1 MGGDA
6 REGTGEWQQRE
17 ELQEVVRV
25 CRVQSSSVAADSGG
39 STYRMREMC
48 RCSNGCTNMAGE
60 TSEWHG
66 VIECVAEPI
75 AELEQLQLHYVNCT
89 LQVRRMKAQA
99 VGMEL
104 VCWVAQLLVWMCEE
118 GGVPVEVVGL
128 LLANETRSR
137 ADGVSHI
144 LG

>member
-1 MGGDA
+1 
-6 REGTGEWQQRE
+6 
-17 ELQEVVRV
+17 
-25 CRVQSSSVAADSGG
+25 
-39 STYRMREMC
+39 
-48 RCSNGCTNMAGE
+48 
-60 TSEWHG
+60 
-66 VIECVAEPI
+66 
-75 AELEQLQLHYVNCT
+75 
-89 LQVRRMKAQA
+89 
-99 VGMEL
+99 MEL